1 MNTAMDWTLPYDSR
15 RMPVCAGSTV
25 ATSQPLAA
33 TAAIDV
39 LRDGGNAVD
48 AAIAAAMALTV
59 VEPCSNGIGG
69 DAFAMVHDGTRLHG
83 LNASGRA
90 PRSWSIERFAGHD
103 RMPTLGWDAVTV
115 PGAVS
120 GWAALSERFGTMPL
134 TRLAQAA
141 CDYARDGFPV
151 SPQAANSWERA
162 RHRYESC
169 PQWQQTFAPH
179 GRAPRPGERFSCP
192 AQADSLEAIASSNG
206 QDFYTGDL
214 ARRIVE
220 AAAADGGALDATD
233 LARHEPLW
241 VEPLSIPYRDR
252 MLHELPP
259 NGQGLVPLVAAALL
273 DRFDV
278 SMHEPDDPAL
288 LHLQI
293 ESIKHAFALCKPELG
308 CPDSMRRSPES
319 LLDSKQLDAIAATIA
334 PDAAHDPGHV
344 VVTDASTVYLA
355 VGDANGMMVSYIQS
369 NYMGFGS
376 GIVVPDTGI
385 AMQNRG
391 AGFVLEPGHPNAVA
405 GGRRPYHTIIPG
417 FISRNGAPEI
427 AFGVMGGHMQPQGHL
442 QVLSHLVDAGRNPQA
457 ALDAPRWRIDQGCR
471 VHLEPGF
478 SSATIDGLRTR
489 GHAIE
494 HASER
499 SVAFGGGQVVQR
511 IEADYVA
518 GSDSRRDGLAMGR

>member
-1 MNTAMDWTLPYDSR
+1 MDWSLPYDTR
-15 RMPVCAGSTV
+15 RMPVCAASTV

-33 TAAIDV
+33 TAASDV

-69 DAFAMVHDGTRLHG
+69 DAFAMVHDGTHLHG

-90 PRSWSIERFAGHD
+90 PRSWNIERFAGQD

-120 GWAALSERFGTMPL
+120 GWAALAERFGTMPL

-141 CDYARDGFPV
+141 CSYARDGFPV
-151 SPQAANSWERA
+151 SPQAALSWERA
-162 RHRYESC
+162 RLRYESC
-169 PQWQQTFAPH
+169 PQWQHTFAPQ
-179 GRAPRPGERFSCP
+179 GRAPRAGERFACP
-192 AQADSLEAIASSNG
+192 AQADSLEAIAASNG
-206 QDFYTGDL
+206 ADFYTGDL
-214 ARRIVE
+214 ARRIVDS
-220 AAAADGGALDATD
+220 AAAGGGALDAND
-233 LARHEPLW
+233 LATHEAIW
-241 VEPLSIPYRDR
+241 VDPLSVSYRDR
-252 MLHELPP
+252 TLHELPP

-273 DRFDV
+273 DHFDV
-278 SMHEPDDPAL
+278 SMHEPDDPRL

-293 ESIKHAFALCKPELG
+293 ESIKHAFAMCKPELG
-308 CPDSMRRSPES
+308 CPDTMQRTPES
-319 LLDSKQLDAIAATIA
+319 LLDSELLETIA
-334 PDAAHDPGHV
+334 STIDQNVACDPGHV

-376 GIVVPDTGI
+376 GIVIPETGI

-391 AGFVLEPGHPNAVA
+391 AGFVLEPGHPNAVS

-417 FISRNGAPEI
+417 FITRNDAPEA

-442 QVLSHLVDAGRNPQA
+442 QVLSHLVDGGRNPQA
-457 ALDAPRWRIDQGCR
+457 ALDAPRWRIDQGRR
-471 VHLEPGF
+471 VHLEPGI
-478 SSATIDGLRTR
+478 SAATLDGLRDR
-489 GHAIE
+489 GHEILNAQ
-494 HASER
+494 ER

-511 IEADYVA
+511 VETDYVA
-518 GSDSRRDGLAMGR
+518 GSDARRDGLAMGR